1 MSQRFVRFG
10 KVIAIVIELMR
21 SFWESY
27 VVSIEVVVVVVVGVQ
42 SSLVWFGWWFGV
54 GVGECLL
61 CLLAVRDGYQP
72 CDSVLQVQSV
82 F

>member
-1 MSQRFVRFG
+1 MRRRFVRFG

-27 VVSIEVVVVVVVGVQ
+27 VVSIEVVVVVGVQ

-61 CLLAVRDGYQP
+61 CLLAVLWWISAMRLSP
-72 CDSVLQVQSV
+72 TSTECILI
-82 F
+82 